1 MKNKKLCVP
10 QIPLE
15 IVFSRT
21 AKIYLQCMRLWFC
34 IPSVKVILRRIL
46 NYWHIYWKTH
56 IFPLLFL
63 NLRSLCIF
71 SSFWPIKL
79 SDPHKYIFGLNVG
92 LCGFGNQ
99 LMWCWTIPW
108 RMFLQAAVIEDYLL
122 FDLGLIFFKNKIN
135 IFI

>member
-1 MKNKKLCVP
+1 MKNKKIMCPPNSLR
-10 QIPLE
+10 

-34 IPSVKVILRRIL
+34 IPSVKVILRIIL
-46 NYWHIYWKTH
+46 NYWHIYQKTH

-79 SDPHKYIFGLNVG
+79 SDPHKYIFVLNVG

-99 LMWCWTIPW
+99 LKWCWTIPW

>member
-1 MKNKKLCVP
+1 MKKLCVP

-15 IVFSRT
+15 LFSPEPQRFICNVCDSDF
-21 AKIYLQCMRLWFC
+21 AYHLWRWFC
-34 IPSVKVILRRIL
+34 AEFWIIGTYIK
-46 NYWHIYWKTH
+46 KTL